1 MLVIPVSDL
10 RPIDDAPIARALLSD
25 AVHERLRTAILSG
38 AMAPGDALPSERELS
53 AALQVNRNAVRE
65 ALKRLE
71 HAGLVR
77 IAQGGATRVQ
87 DWRAT
92 GGIDL
97 LFDLALLDEEDGAP
111 TYAAI
116 LEMRAAVA
124 SDAARLCAARGP
136 QATRR
141 HVAAQLRA
149 VAAGDAD
156 FEAYED
162 LWQHVIDGAQNV
174 AYRLAYNTLLAGQA
188 QLGPEIL
195 AIYAPELSRT
205 DALVALADALEAGDG
220 DAAHQITCGLLR
232 PAADRARNR

>member
-1 MLVIPVSDL
+1 MLVIPVSDQ
-10 RPIDDAPIARALLSD
+10 PIILDAPIPRALLSD
-25 AVHERLRTAILSG
+25 AVHERLRAGILSG

-53 AALQVNRNAVRE
+53 ASLRVNRNAVRE

-71 HAGLVR
+71 QAGLVR

-97 LFDLALLDEEDGAP
+97 LFDLALVGDDVDGP

-116 LEMRAAVA
+116 LEMRAAIA
-124 SDAARLCAARGP
+124 ADAARLCADRGP
-136 QATRR
+136 EVTRR
-141 HVAAQLRA
+141 HVAVQLRA
-149 VAAGDAD
+149 VAAGEAG

-162 LWQHVIDGAQNV
+162 LWQHVIDGARNI

-188 QLGPEIL
+188 QMGPEVL
-195 AIYAPELSRT
+195 AVYQPELRQT
-205 DALVALADALEAGDG
+205 DALVALADALERGDG
-220 DAAHQITCGLLR
+220 AAAHEITHGLLVQ
-232 PAADRARNR
+232 AADRARA